1 MDNTF
6 AISLKQQEK
15 FAFKVNWQQDSLE
28 PLLTDEPKPLG
39 EGKGPNPTRMLAA
52 AVANCLSAS
61 LLFALGK
68 FGNELSGLEAKIEGT
83 VERNDDK
90 RWRVSLLE
98 VQITLPEEIA
108 KLNFAERALNQFESF
123 CVVTESVREGIPV
136 HLSVQD
142 STGKTVHQSEK

>member
-6 AISLKQQEK
+6 TVSLKQQEK

-68 FGNELSGLEAKIEGT
+68 FGNELTGLEASIEGT
-83 VERNDDK
+83 IERNDDK
-90 RWRVSLLE
+90 RWRIALLE
-98 VQITLPEEIA
+98 VQIKLPQEVA
-108 KLNFAERALNQFESF
+108 KINFAERTLQQFESF

-136 HLSVQD
+136 RLSVQD
-142 STGKTVHQSEK
+142 SSGKIVHQSEK